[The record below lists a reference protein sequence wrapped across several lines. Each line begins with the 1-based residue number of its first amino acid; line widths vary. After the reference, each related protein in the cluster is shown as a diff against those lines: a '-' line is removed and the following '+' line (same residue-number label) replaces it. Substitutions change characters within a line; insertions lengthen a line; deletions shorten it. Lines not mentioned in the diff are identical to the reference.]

1 MIYPAIFFYY
11 MIINIIDNK
20 KTANKNQRLKKNKLV
35 NGTRLTCKTK
45 VKKNVE

>member
-20 KTANKNQRLKKNKLV
+20 KTANKNQRFKKTNWLMVQDLLAK
-35 NGTRLTCKTK
+35 RK
-45 VKKNVE
+45 